1 MVGVVTV
8 VPLRIAGMVLL
19 VVRGGGGGVVL
30 VVRIVLVY
38 VTKCSIRQLESS
50 DRLFNFK
57 TYSCRQW
64 HLAT

>member
-19 VVRGGGGGVVL
+19 VVGGGGVVL

-38 VTKCSIRQLESS
+38 VAKCSIRQLESS
-50 DRLFNFK
+50 DRFFNFK

>member
-19 VVRGGGGGVVL
+19 VVGGGGGVL

-38 VTKCSIRQLESS
+38 VTKCSIRQLGSS

>member
-19 VVRGGGGGVVL
+19 VVRGGGVVL

>member
-19 VVRGGGGGVVL
+19 VVGGGGGVVL

-38 VTKCSIRQLESS
+38 VAKCSIRQLESS

>member
-19 VVRGGGGGVVL
+19 VVGGGGGVL

>member
-19 VVRGGGGGVVL
+19 VVRGGGGVVL